1 VVPTAAAPPGSRRL
15 EGATFGAF
23 LAFAATVQ
31 FSIALATALLALA
44 GLGWIGLLW
53 RQRRLPSAPGFFLP
67 LLAYAAWTLVSSG
80 FSLDPAGSFLDSRQ
94 LLLLAIVPMACDVV
108 PRRRATLVAL
118 VLISVGAASAA
129 VGIVQYSL
137 LQFDTLGRLPQG
149 TLSHYMTYA
158 GTLMLVIG
166 IAAARVIFD
175 ARHRAWPALVLPALA
190 VALVLT
196 FTRNAWVGALAG
208 VALLLLL
215 RDYRLV
221 ALLPV
226 VVALVFG
233 FAPERITARMT
244 SMFDLKDP
252 SNQDR
257 LAMTR
262 TAAAISADRPLTG
275 DGPNMIPRVY
285 VPYRD
290 RDAVHDSN
298 PHLHNVPLQ
307 IAAERGLP
315 ALAAWVWFV
324 VAAAAGLIA
333 RWRREHERA
342 HVAAALAALAA
353 MISAGLFEH
362 NFGDSEFLML
372 FLLIL
377 TLPFT
382 RDLA

>member
-1 VVPTAAAPPGSRRL
+1 MVPTTAAPPGSRRL
-15 EGATFGAF
+15 ERVTFGAF
-23 LAFAATVQ
+23 LAFAAAVQ
-31 FSIALATALLALA
+31 LSIAFATALLALA
-44 GLGWIGLLW
+44 ALGWLGLLW

-67 LLAYAAWTLVSSG
+67 LIAYAAWTLVSSA
-80 FSLDPAGSFLDSRQ
+80 FSLDPAESFLDSRQ
-94 LLLLAIVPMACDVV
+94 LLLLAVVPIACDVV
-108 PRRRATLVAL
+108 PRSRATLVAL

-137 LQFDTLGRLPQG
+137 LQFDTLGRRPQG

-166 IAAARVIFD
+166 VAAARVIFD
-175 ARHRAWPALVLPALA
+175 PRHRAWPALVLPALA

-215 RDYRLV
+215 RDFRLI
-221 ALLPV
+221 ALVPV
-226 VVALVFG
+226 VVAVVFG
-233 FAPERITARMT
+233 LAPERITTRMT

-262 TAAAISADRPLTG
+262 TAAAIIADRPLTG
-275 DGPNMIPRVY
+275 VGPNMVPRVY
-285 VPYRD
+285 AQYRD
-290 RDAVHDSN
+290 PFAVNESA

-315 ALAAWVWFV
+315 ALAAWLWFV
-324 VAAAAGLIA
+324 IAAAAGLMA
-333 RWRREHERA
+333 RWRCERDRT
-342 HVAAALAALAA
+342 HLAAAFAALAA
-353 MISAGLFEH
+353 MVSAGLFEH

-377 TLPFT
+377 ALPFT
-382 RDLA
+382 RDVA